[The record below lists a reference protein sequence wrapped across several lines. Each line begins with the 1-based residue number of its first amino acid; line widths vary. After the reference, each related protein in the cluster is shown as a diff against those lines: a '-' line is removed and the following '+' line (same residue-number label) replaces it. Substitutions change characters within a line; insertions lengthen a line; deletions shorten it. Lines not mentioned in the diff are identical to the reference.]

1 MEPETRSAGDGE
13 LVARARRGDLGA
25 FDELVRRHEAAA
37 IRIAS
42 VVGGSQGAE
51 DAVQEGFVRAFRAL
65 DRFDT
70 SREFRPW
77 LLRIVANAAKN
88 RVRSDRRHE
97 RLRDRHIALRPDPAG
112 TGDGDA
118 SDTVV
123 AAERRDVVAAAVGRL
138 PVGDRIVIGYRWFE
152 GMSERDM
159 AIALGVRPGTV
170 KSRLSRAM
178 ARLRAE
184 LERSEVTVD

>member
-13 LVARARRGDLGA
+13 LAARARRGDLGA

-51 DAVQEGFVRAFRAL
+51 DAAQEGFVRAFRAL

-88 RVRSDRRHE
+88 RVRADRRQTQ
-97 RLRDRHIALRPDPAG
+97 LRVRQFALRTVPLETEDDD
-112 TGDGDA
+112 T

-123 AAERRDVVAAAVGRL
+123 AAERREAVAAAVARL
-138 PVGDRIVIGYRWFE
+138 PVQDRIVIAYRWFE
-152 GMSERDM
+152 DMTEREM
-159 AIALGVRPGTV
+159 ALALDVRAGTV

-178 ARLRAE
+178 ARLRVE